1 VSVYPRGQAE
11 GLGPL
16 LDELEGIKRRL
27 REMEAASGTQSVG
40 LTAQVRSQLTSLG
53 VRVTSLEGRMTTAE
67 ADINSLETRVTDL
80 ETP

>member
-1 VSVYPRGQAE
+1 MSVYPRGQSE

-16 LDELEGIKRRL
+16 LDELEKINRRL
-27 REMEAASGTQSVG
+27 RELEAASGTQAVG
-40 LTAQVRSQLTSLG
+40 LTSQVRSQLTALG
-53 VRVTSLEGRMTTAE
+53 VRTTALEGRMTTAE